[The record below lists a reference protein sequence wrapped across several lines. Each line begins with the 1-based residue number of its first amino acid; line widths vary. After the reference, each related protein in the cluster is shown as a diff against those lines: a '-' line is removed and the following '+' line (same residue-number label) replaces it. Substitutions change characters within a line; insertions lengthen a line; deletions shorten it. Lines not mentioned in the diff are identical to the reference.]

1 VAEAG
6 ETQILTGPLLTV
18 TDREVRYASGA
29 IAVAQMGAPQLES
42 VIQKTSVLTTLL
54 TIAATFF
61 AVGIFTMFPPL
72 WISGLA
78 LAAFSPVLKVNRPAF
93 HLSVE
98 AGGARK
104 VVYTTAKESE
114 AKLALAAIEE
124 ALRRSNGPVTT
135 KE

>member
-1 VAEAG
+1 MAEAG
-6 ETQILTGPLLTV
+6 ETQILTGPGLTV
-18 TDREVRYASGA
+18 TDREISYAGGA
-29 IAVAQMGAPQLES
+29 IAVAQASAPQLEHATE
-42 VIQKTSVLTTLL
+42 KTSVLPTLL

-61 AVGIFTMFPPL
+61 VAGIFAKFPPL